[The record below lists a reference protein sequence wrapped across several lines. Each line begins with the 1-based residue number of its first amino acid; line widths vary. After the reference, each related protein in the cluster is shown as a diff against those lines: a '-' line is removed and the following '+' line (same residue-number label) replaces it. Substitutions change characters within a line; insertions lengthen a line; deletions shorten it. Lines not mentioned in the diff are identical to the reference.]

1 MEKDKYIDPDE
12 KLEFEEINL
21 RITKGKFKE
30 WKEWAKASNKNLDEY
45 IKSSVESQAL
55 RCMIINYLNERAK
68 ETPWWEKKHH
78 DF

>member
-1 MEKDKYIDPDE
+1 MPSSLYFLNI
-12 KLEFEEINL
+12 IN
-21 RITKGKFKE
+21 
-30 WKEWAKASNKNLDEY
+30 NKNI
-45 IKSSVESQAL
+45 IKMIRSQAL